1 MQGRKWNGRNLFET
15 KKPRYWVFFLTSFL
29 GVLVGAL
36 ITLVFLSGVI
46 GKQDASAEDE
56 SFATGDKQYVEKID
70 LTVKTAFTEAVEK
83 AKDAVVGISNYANGS
98 IWEQIQEIAT
108 GSGVIYKKA
117 GDRAFVVTNYHVVE
131 GADLLEVIL
140 ADGTKLEAELVGGDI
155 WTDLAVLTIPAQ
167 TIHKVA
173 DFGDSDLL
181 KLGEPVLAI
190 GNPLGKEF
198 AGSVTQGII
207 SGLERTV
214 PVDIDQNGTI
224 DWNAEVL
231 QTDAAINPGNSGG
244 ALVNSAGEL
253 IGINSMKIAQQE
265 VEGIGFAIPI
275 NTAIP
280 IIEDLERYGEVT
292 RPYMGVYLS
301 EVTNVSRYH
310 RQYTLMLPQNID
322 AGVLISRIEPG
333 GPADL
338 AGLKEMDIIVSLDGR
353 DIQSII
359 ELRKYLY
366 KEKEIGETLRVGY
379 FREGAYDE
387 TVLTLTKAR

>member
-1 MQGRKWNGRNLFET
+1 MQGHKWNGGYLFES
-15 KKPRYWVFFLTSFL
+15 KKPRYWMFFLTSFL

-36 ITLVFLSGVI
+36 TTLVFLWGVI
-46 GKQDASAEDE
+46 GKQNASGEDR
-56 SFATGDKQYVEKID
+56 FATGDNQYVEKID
-70 LTVKTAFTEAVEK
+70 LTVETAITEAVEK

-117 GDRAFVVTNYHVVE
+117 GDRAYVVTNYHVVE

-155 WTDLAVLTIPAQ
+155 WTDLAVLKIPAQ
-167 TIHKVA
+167 SIHKIA

-198 AGSVTQGII
+198 AGTVTKGII

-292 RPYMGVYLS
+292 RPFMGVYLS
-301 EVTNVSRYH
+301 DVTNVSRYH
-310 RQYTLMLPQNID
+310 RKYTLMLPQNID

-338 AGLKEMDIIVSLDGR
+338 AGLQEMDIIVSLDGR

-366 KEKEIGETLRVGY
+366 KEKEIGDTLRVGY

>member
-1 MQGRKWNGRNLFET
+1 M
-15 KKPRYWVFFLTSFL
+15 FFLTSFL

-46 GKQDASAEDE
+46 GKQDGSAEDE

-70 LTVKTAFTEAVEK
+70 PTVKSAFTEAVEK

-117 GDRAFVVTNYHVVE
+117 GDRAIVVTNYHVVE

-140 ADGTKLEAELVGGDI
+140 ADGTKLEAELIGGDI

-224 DWNAEVL
+224 DWNAECYKPMPPL
-231 QTDAAINPGNSGG
+231 IPGIVAERSLI
-244 ALVNSAGEL
+244 APVN
-253 IGINSMKIAQQE
+253 
-265 VEGIGFAIPI
+265 
-275 NTAIP
+275 
-280 IIEDLERYGEVT
+280 
-292 RPYMGVYLS
+292 
-301 EVTNVSRYH
+301 
-310 RQYTLMLPQNID
+310 
-322 AGVLISRIEPG
+322 
-333 GPADL
+333 
-338 AGLKEMDIIVSLDGR
+338 
-353 DIQSII
+353 
-359 ELRKYLY
+359 
-366 KEKEIGETLRVGY
+366 
-379 FREGAYDE
+379 
-387 TVLTLTKAR
+387 